1 MWILLLSN
9 ITQHLSIFTNESDIK
24 SSGGD
29 AAREIIILHHR
40 KTTSTVFYGA
50 GGEDGNEAV
59 IMVSVGLFSGLG
71 SSSNQAGVYFI
82 LGQQRFDGEIQ
93 QRTEI
98 MMDVVSSAN
107 LIDIKTPPL
116 SKSFH
121 LNYDVFTNANLHSS
135 SQIPPTSTSYW
146 IIFIILP
153 FSLSLAIIFSSLVHT
168 TQFQL

>member
-1 MWILLLSN
+1 MELAERTETKLLLWFRLGFFRGY
-9 ITQHLSIFTNESDIK
+9 I
-24 SSGGD
+24 
-29 AAREIIILHHR
+29 
-40 KTTSTVFYGA
+40 
-50 GGEDGNEAV
+50 
-59 IMVSVGLFSGLG
+59 G

-107 LIDIKTPPL
+107 LIDIKTSPL

-135 SQIPPTSTSYW
+135 SQIPPTSTSY
-146 IIFIILP
+146 
-153 FSLSLAIIFSSLVHT
+153 
-168 TQFQL
+168 